1 MREHAWNPLLWLPGE
16 AIYLLLSRDT
26 GPVEDRLLALG
37 GRLEAVPERLAS
49 ARATLRDMPR
59 VHVETALSQISGLI
73 GMLRDEVPP
82 LAGTAPNRFLSV
94 EPMRTAA
101 EDALVEHRDWL
112 LEQLEGANGDPRLGP
127 SLFAAK
133 LHLSLD
139 SDLSAEQVAAAAR
152 EHLDRVTDEMTGL
165 AVGWV
170 GPGDDAVRRALDR
183 AAAEAPD
190 DRTIVSVARRWLAEA
205 TELVASS
212 GVVRVP
218 DDPMEIE
225 VMPELRRGIGVA
237 YCDAPGPLEEGGIT
251 RFAISPTPAGW
262 SPERVASFYREYN
275 TAMMANLTVHEAMP
289 GHMVQLAHARRYR
302 GATRVRQVLASGSFI
317 EGWGVHAEEIMARL
331 GYGGA
336 PVRLQQLKTMLRTTI
351 NALLDAGVHAGGM
364 SETEAI
370 ELMTD
375 ARLPGG
381 GRGGRQ
387 VAAGAADQRAAV
399 HLLRRLPGA
408 GPHAGRPHPATTT
421 CSRTAAR
428 RRGTCPPC
436 SPRPGRRH
444 REPRLTAGVRPACA
458 ASPSGPARRAGA
470 VRLLD
475 RGRQRHRRHRRSGGW
490 RGARGVGPAG
500 SAPDGAAPLVSLQR
514 FGGIAGNRDEVTVQP
529 DGSWRRTAQGRRR
542 DDRQADRGRSRPAE
556 PDGRRADAARRG
568 RPYRA
573 GVRLHGRV
581 RLLTHRRIH
590 PDRLAGLWP
599 GNETPRD
606 CESYGTIPAGK
617 YQLRVMA

>member
-1 MREHAWNPLLWLPGE
+1 MADTAARFHALAEDAVEDLLRLEPERATDLGDHRFDDELTDMSEDGLAAAAAILADHRDELDSLDADELEPADAVDAQILRAGLDRRLFELQQLREHAWNPLLWLPGD

-26 GPVEDRLLALG
+26 VPVEDRLRALG
-37 GRLEAVPERLAS
+37 GRLAAVPGRLAT
-49 ARATLRDMPR
+49 ARATLQDMPR
-59 VHVETALSQISGLI
+59 VHVETALTQISGLI
-73 GMLRDEVPP
+73 GMLREEIPP
-82 LAGTAPNRFLSV
+82 LAGTAPKTFLSV

-152 EHLDRVTDEMTGL
+152 EQLDRVTDELTGL

-190 DRTIVSVARRWLAEA
+190 DRTIVSVAHRWLAEA
-205 TELVASS
+205 TELVTSS

-302 GATRVRQVLASGSFI
+302 GATAIRQVLASGSFV
-317 EGWGVHAEEIMARL
+317 EGWGVHAEEIMATL
-331 GYGGA
+331 GYGGV

-351 NALLDAGVHAGGM
+351 NALLDAGVHADGM
-364 SETEAI
+364 PEAEAI
-370 ELMTD
+370 ELMT
-375 ARLPGG
+375 
-381 GRGGRQ
+381 GRGFQEEGEAVGKWRRVLLTSAQLSTYFVGYRELAPTLAGRTRYDD
-387 VAAGAADQRAAV
+387 VLAHGSPPPRHLPSLLAAAGA
-399 HLLRRLPGA
+399 G
-408 GPHAGRPHPATTT
+408 
-421 CSRTAAR
+421 
-428 RRGTCPPC
+428 
-436 SPRPGRRH
+436 
-444 REPRLTAGVRPACA
+444 
-458 ASPSGPARRAGA
+458 
-470 VRLLD
+470 
-475 RGRQRHRRHRRSGGW
+475 
-490 RGARGVGPAG
+490 
-500 SAPDGAAPLVSLQR
+500 
-514 FGGIAGNRDEVTVQP
+514 AGNR
-529 DGSWRRTAQGRRR
+529 G
-542 DDRQADRGRSRPAE
+542 
-556 PDGRRADAARRG
+556 
-568 RPYRA
+568 
-573 GVRLHGRV
+573 
-581 RLLTHRRIH
+581 
-590 PDRLAGLWP
+590 
-599 GNETPRD
+599 
-606 CESYGTIPAGK
+606 
-617 YQLRVMA
+617 

>member
-1 MREHAWNPLLWLPGE
+1 MADTAARFHALAEDAVEDLLRLEPERATDLGDHRYDDQLTDMSEDGLAGAAATLADHRDELDSLDADELEPADAVDAQILRGGLDRRLFELQQLREHTWNPLHWLPGE

-26 GPVEDRLLALG
+26 GPVEDRLRALG
-37 GRLEAVPERLAS
+37 GRLEAVPGRLAT

-59 VHVETALSQISGLI
+59 VHVETALTQISGLI
-73 GMLRDEVPP
+73 GMLREQIPP
-82 LAGTAPNRFLSV
+82 LAGTAPRTFLSV

-112 LEQLEGANGDPRLGP
+112 LEQLEGAHGDPRLGP

-133 LHLSLD
+133 LHLFLD
-139 SDLSAEQVAAAAR
+139 ADLSADQVAAAAR
-152 EHLDRVTDEMTGL
+152 EQLDRVTDELTEL

-190 DRTIVSVARRWLAEA
+190 DRTIVSVAQRWLTEA
-205 TELVASS
+205 TELVTSS

-237 YCDAPGPLEEGGIT
+237 YCDAPGPLEEGGTT

-302 GATRVRQVLASGSFI
+302 GATKVRQVLASGSFV

-331 GYGGA
+331 GYGGM

-351 NALLDAGVHAGGM
+351 NALLDAGVHAGVM

-370 ELMTD
+370 ELMT
-375 ARLPGG
+375 ARGFQEEG
-381 GRGGRQ
+381 E
-387 VAAGAADQRAAV
+387 AV
-399 HLLRRLPGA
+399 GKWRRVLLTSAQLSTYFVGYRELAPTL
-408 GPHAGRPHPATTT
+408 AGRTRYDEVLAHGSPPPRHL
-421 CSRTAAR
+421 AALLAAA
-428 RRGTCPPC
+428 
-436 SPRPGRRH
+436 
-444 REPRLTAGVRPACA
+444 EAG
-458 ASPSGPARRAGA
+458 
-470 VRLLD
+470 
-475 RGRQRHRRHRRSGGW
+475 
-490 RGARGVGPAG
+490 
-500 SAPDGAAPLVSLQR
+500 
-514 FGGIAGNRDEVTVQP
+514 AGNR
-529 DGSWRRTAQGRRR
+529 G
-542 DDRQADRGRSRPAE
+542 
-556 PDGRRADAARRG
+556 
-568 RPYRA
+568 
-573 GVRLHGRV
+573 
-581 RLLTHRRIH
+581 
-590 PDRLAGLWP
+590 
-599 GNETPRD
+599 
-606 CESYGTIPAGK
+606 
-617 YQLRVMA
+617 